1 MTYKFPQFN
10 VEIIYPVIIMTM
22 VHDNVID
29 HTCDVDLELTSDGAK
44 FGITLVGFKYVSDW
58 SDDEVR
64 IWAFI
69 ELQKYEV

>member
-1 MTYKFPQFN
+1 MT
-10 VEIIYPVIIMTM
+10 I

-29 HTCDVDLELTSDGAK
+29 HTCSVEMKLTSDGAN
-44 FGITLVGFKYVSDW
+44 FGITLDGFTYVSDW